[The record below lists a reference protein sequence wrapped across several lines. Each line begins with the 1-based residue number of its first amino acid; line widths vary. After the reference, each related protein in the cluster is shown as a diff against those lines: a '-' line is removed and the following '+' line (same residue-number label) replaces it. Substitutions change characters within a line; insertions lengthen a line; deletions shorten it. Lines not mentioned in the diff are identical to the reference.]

1 MSPAKNLP
9 VSLRFPSCAI
19 VLALLFAAI
28 ASPQSHTPASIR
40 DIDFKN
46 FSFAWDD
53 ETATPPSDLYTPW
66 HWLDSIPVPRI
77 RVAKGI
83 HHFYLRKQGKFERG
97 RAPLISVDS
106 VIYGHLEADAG
117 DEAVVHLNYS
127 TGGTY
132 NWDYVYVYQLVGDHS
147 KPMGIMKCGSRGSG
161 GLVRADVENGLLV
174 LDFADP
180 ERRVGDCC
188 SEGYIRVSYRWHN
201 GAFIEQ
207 GPHERGDLKLDKH

>member
-1 MSPAKNLP
+1 MKIAS
-9 VSLRFPSCAI
+9 
-19 VLALLFAAI
+19 AAI
-28 ASPQSHTPASIR
+28 IVAAIFAPIPSQQSPTPANIR

-46 FSFAWDD
+46 FSFPWD
-53 ETATPPSDLYTPW
+53 EEAATPPSDVATPW
-66 HWLDSIPVPRI
+66 HWLDSIPLPRI

-83 HHFYLRKQGKFERG
+83 HHFYSPEQDKFERS

-106 VIYGHLEADAG
+106 VIYGDLNADEK

-127 TGGTY
+127 TGGTF
-132 NWDYVYVYQLVGDHS
+132 NWDYVYVYRLVGDRA

-161 GLVRADVENGLLV
+161 GLVRAAVENGLLV

-188 SEGYIRVSYRWHN
+188 SEGYIRVRYRWHN

-207 GPHERGDLKLDKH
+207 GPHERGDLKLDEH